1 MLMEICK
8 RVVQAGQMKVQNTEH
23 APPGSLMALLRRTAL
38 RCIRPL
44 HALLRRRRLDLF
56 LQLARATAGDSLLD
70 VGGGLGI
77 GGEFHRLYESFDSVT
92 IANLRIGSN
101 GLIHAPL
108 RLVAADGCALPFEP
122 CAFDWVFSN
131 AVIEHVGP
139 WEKQRQFAQEVRR
152 VAKKGYFVAT
162 PNRHF
167 PVDPHT
173 LLPFYQFMPPG
184 LQRVALRLSPGYLT
198 AYEEITLLS
207 ARQLGAFFPEAQIL
221 KTGLPGLPNVL
232 VAFYRPTS

>member
-1 MLMEICK
+1 MQESIAD
-8 RVVQAGQMKVQNTEH
+8 V
-23 APPGSLMALLRRTAL
+23 
-38 RCIRPL
+38 
-44 HALLRRRRLDLF
+44 
-56 LQLARATAGDSLLD
+56 TAGDSLLD

-77 GGEFHRLYESFDSVT
+77 VGEFQRLYESFDTVT
-92 IANLRIGSN
+92 IANLRTQPSR
-101 GLIHAPL
+101 LIHAHV
-108 RLVAADGCALPFEP
+108 RLVAADGCALPFKP

-131 AVIEHVGP
+131 AVIEHVGS

-167 PVDPHT
+167 PVEPHT

-198 AYEEITLLS
+198 AYEEIKLLS
-207 ARQLGAFFPEAQIL
+207 ARQLGALFPEAQIL

-232 VAFYRPTS
+232 VAFYRSTSQLAVRPAPSTKPNTPRSAITKS